1 MKAGMRIPC
10 DAYIEPSSQSARPGR
25 AQNCRP
31 AVCKGTS
38 IAVDRDEVR
47 RVLAQRATLVN
58 GHVMRR
64 PWCSAARARSS
75 SSCALVESSRR
86 FSPTPFCW
94 ACAPPARCAGSRAPH
109 SSAPRAA

>member
-1 MKAGMRIPC
+1 VKAGMRIPC

-25 AQNCRP
+25 AQNGRP

-47 RVLAQRATLVN
+47 RFGPARQAWCQAW
-58 GHVMRR
+58 

-75 SSCALVESSRR
+75 SSC
-86 FSPTPFCW
+86 TPLFCR
-94 ACAPPARCAGSRAPH
+94 ACTPPARCAGSRAPH